1 MDTESFPP
9 TTPRPSAPEG
19 PARVDRPFGS
29 WLLGNSD
36 DDDHRLRIRV
46 RWLLAGSLFV
56 ANLVGMAVAMVL
68 AIWVIPGPDVFQDK
82 FAAIN
87 FIAVPV
93 YVALA
98 WTGITG
104 LGIVTGLRVLRW
116 AVRSAEGQE
125 LDERQRRATLRL
137 PADLTVIQ
145 AVGWLGGLIVFTLL
159 YGLVDVELI
168 PKLVFSILLSG
179 TVTCANAYLL
189 SEFALRPIAARA
201 LSAGPPLRRSAV
213 GVTIRTLLFWGI
225 GSAAPVL
232 GGMAVAISAIYEGDD
247 VSRRQLII
255 TVLALGAVM
264 LSAGFLLTLLTA
276 RATMAPIMTVRAAQA
291 RVERGE
297 LDAEVIVFDGTELGR
312 LQAGFNDM
320 VAGLRERERVKDLF
334 GKHVG
339 QDVAQVAMTSSLEL
353 GGELHDVA
361 VLFVDVVGSTRI
373 AATKPPTEVVEVL
386 NRFFAVVVDE
396 INANGGFVNKF
407 QGDAALAIFGAP
419 TVLPDANGHAL
430 TAARRM
436 IARLER
442 EVPEFSAGIGVS
454 AGQAVAGYVGAES
467 RLEYTVIGD
476 PVNEA
481 ARLTELAKTVP
492 GHVAVSQRAVDG
504 AWDDEKVFWR
514 QYRKVKL
521 RGRTE
526 RTMVAVLAAGH

>member
-1 MDTESFPP
+1 MDTE
-9 TTPRPSAPEG
+9 ELV
-19 PARVDRPFGS
+19 RVDRPFGS
-29 WLLGNSD
+29 WLLGNGD
-36 DDDHRLRIRV
+36 EDGNRMRIRV

-56 ANLVGMAVAMVL
+56 ANLVGMTVAMVL
-68 AIWVIPGPDVFQDK
+68 ATLVIPGPKVFQDK

-87 FIAVPV
+87 FIAVPM
-93 YVALA
+93 YIGVAWA
-98 WTGITG
+98 GIIA

-116 AVRSAEGQE
+116 ATQSAEGVE

-137 PADLTVIQ
+137 PLDLTVIQ
-145 AVGWLGGLIVFTLL
+145 AVGWGLGLVLFTLL
-159 YGLVDVELI
+159 YGIADPEMI
-168 PKLVFSILLSG
+168 PKLIFSIVLSG

-225 GSAAPVL
+225 GTAAPVI
-232 GGMAVAISAIYEGDD
+232 GAMAVAISALYRGE
-247 VSRRQLII
+247 VTKQQLII
-255 TVLALGAVM
+255 TVLALGAVV
-264 LSAGFLLTLLTA
+264 LSAGFFLTLMTA
-276 RATMAPIMTVRAAQA
+276 RAIMAPIITVRAAQA
-291 RVERGE
+291 RVERGD

-339 QDVAQVAMTSSLEL
+339 EDVAEAAMSSQLEL

-373 AATKPPTEVVEVL
+373 AATKPPTEVVAVL

-396 INANGGFVNKF
+396 VNAHGGFVNKF

-419 TVLPDANGHAL
+419 TALPDANGEAL
-430 TAARRM
+430 KAARG
-436 IARLER
+436 IITRLER
-442 EVPEFSAGIGVS
+442 EVPELSAGIGVS

-492 GHVAVSQRAVDG
+492 GHVAAAERALEG
-504 AWDDEKVFWR
+504 AANEERAHWR
-514 QYRKVKL
+514 DYRKVKL

-526 RTMVAVLAAGH
+526 RTMIAVLAE